1 MLASSAIAQDW
12 LKEMEKRADLREKL
26 RDLRETAH
34 KLVKA
39 IEELESLA
47 VGYEEA
53 TKELVATEK
62 RLEQSRVTLL
72 RTAEDQLESLRAL
85 RISKRKE
92 RKG

>member
-1 MLASSAIAQDW
+1 
-12 LKEMEKRADLREKL
+12 MEERADLREKL
-26 RDLRETAH
+26 RDLRQTAQ
-34 KLVKA
+34 KLVKT
-39 IEELESLA
+39 IEELESLE

-62 RLEQSRVTLL
+62 RLEESRVTLL

-92 RKG
+92 GEG

>member
-1 MLASSAIAQDW
+1 
-12 LKEMEKRADLREKL
+12 MEKRADLREKL

>member
-1 MLASSAIAQDW
+1 
-12 LKEMEKRADLREKL
+12 MEKRADLREKL
-26 RDLRETAH
+26 SDLRETAQ

-47 VGYEEA
+47 VGYQEA

-62 RLEQSRVTLL
+62 RLEESRVTLL

-92 RKG
+92 LKR